1 MFANFSSPAATGR
14 GTTGRRIATSVA
26 TAGLLVLGSLAGA
39 GSAAADGRDVH
50 HQGGAVATLD
60 GLKTYD
66 TARLDVGNGKTTNI
80 SAGLFE
86 MTVEGGGRLQTYCID
101 IHNPTQNKAKYLE
114 TPWGQTSLGS
124 NKDAGKILWILRNSY
139 PQVGDLDALAQK
151 SGAGKLTAKTAA
163 AGTQVAIWRFS
174 DGAKVEAKNG
184 QAEKLA
190 DWLEAQAQNLQE
202 PKTSLTLDPNAVS
215 GKSGSKIGPVTVHT
229 DADKVSVAANSDA
242 TAAGIKVTDKD
253 GQPITSVND
262 GTELY
267 FDVPAG
273 TADGTASLTA
283 KATTQV
289 PVGRAFASPSK
300 SQTQILAGSTESTIT
315 ADATV
320 NWAAKGAIPSVTAEK
335 NCSAGGVDV
344 KVSNDGDAPF
354 TFELSGVEHTVAAG
368 ETKTVTVPVGEDEAY
383 DFTVTGPDGFSERFQ
398 GVLDCETQG
407 TPAPSTGGSGGTP
420 PTTPTPTP
428 GDTDGGTTG
437 ETTGGTTGGTT
448 GDTTGGTTGDTTGGT
463 TGDKTGGT
471 TGGGDLAETGSSSA
485 TPMIAGLAVA
495 LVAAGGA
502 ALFLLRRKKAAGQ

>member
-1 MFANFSSPAATGR
+1 MFANFSSPTATGR

-39 GSAAADGRDVH
+39 GSAAADGGDVH

-66 TARLDVGNGKTTNI
+66 TARLKTGNGQTINI

-86 MTVEGGGRLQTYCID
+86 MSVEGGGQLQTYCID

-114 TPWGQTSLGS
+114 TPWGQTSLGG
-124 NKDAGKILWILRNSY
+124 NNDAGKILWILRNSY
-139 PQVGDLDALAQK
+139 PQVSDLNALAQK
-151 SGAGKLTAKTAA
+151 SGAGQLSAKTAA

-174 DGAKVEAKNG
+174 DKAKVEAKNP

-229 DADKVSVAANSDA
+229 DAEKVSVAANSDA

-273 TADGTASLTA
+273 TPDGTASLTA

-300 SQTQILAGSTESTIT
+300 SQTQILAGSTESTIS

-320 NWAAKGAIPSVTAEK
+320 NWASKGAIPSVTAEK
-335 NCSAGGVDV
+335 NCSASGIDV

-354 TFELSGVEHTVAAG
+354 TFKLGDAEHTVAAG

-383 DFTVTGPDGFSERFQ
+383 DITVTGPDGFSERFQ

-420 PTTPTPTP
+420 PTSPAPTP

-437 ETTGGTTGGTT
+437 ETTGGTTG
-448 GDTTGGTTGDTTGGT
+448 DTTGGTTGET
-463 TGDKTGGT
+463 TGGT

-485 TPMIAGLAVA
+485 TPLIAGLAVA

-502 ALFLLRRKKAAGQ
+502 ALFLLRRKKAAGH

>member
-1 MFANFSSPAATGR
+1 MFAKFSASTATGW
-14 GTTGRRIATSVA
+14 GTPGRRIATTAA
-26 TAGLLVLGSLAGA
+26 TVGLLVLGSLAGA
-39 GSAAADGRDVH
+39 GSASADGEDIH

-60 GLKTYD
+60 GLKTFD
-66 TARLDVGNGKTTNI
+66 SARLDTGDGKTKNI

-86 MTVEGGGRLQTYCID
+86 MSVEGGGRLQTYCID

-114 TPWGQTSLGS
+114 TPWGQTSLGG

-139 PQVGDLDALAQK
+139 PQAGDLASLAEK
-151 SGAGKLTAKTAA
+151 AGAGKLTPKTAA
-163 AGTQVAIWRFS
+163 AGTQVAIWRIS
-174 DGAKVEAKNG
+174 DGAKVEARNE

-215 GKSGSKIGPVTVHT
+215 GKSGSQIGPVTVRT
-229 DADKVSVAANSDA
+229 DAEQVSVAANADA
-242 TAAGIKVTDKD
+242 AAAGVKVTDKS
-253 GQPITSVND
+253 GQPITSAAN

-289 PVGRAFASPSK
+289 PVGRAFASASK

-320 NWAAKGAIPSVTAEK
+320 NWATKGAIPSVTAEK
-335 NCSAGGVDV
+335 SCAKGGIDV
-344 KVSNDGDAPF
+344 TVSNDGDTAF
-354 TFELSGVEHTVAAG
+354 AFELAGAQHTVGAG

-383 DFTVTGPDGFSERFQ
+383 DFTVSGPNGFSERFQ

-407 TPAPSTGGSGGTP
+407 TPAPGTSGGGETP
-420 PTTPTPTP
+420 PSSPSPTPT
-428 GDTDGGTTG
+428 GD
-437 ETTGGTTGGTT
+437 TTGGTTGGTT
-448 GDTTGGTTGDTTGGT
+448 GDTTGGTTG
-463 TGDKTGGT
+463 
-471 TGGGDLAETGSSSA
+471 GGGDLAETGSSSA
-485 TPMIAGLAVA
+485 TPMIAGVAVA
-495 LVAAGGA
+495 LVAAGGVA
-502 ALFLLRRKKAAGQ
+502 MFILRRKKAAGQ